1 MIKDQ
6 GNAEKCMGW
15 NYIDDNNSYYLNLE
29 GVRIITKHVPSY
41 LLLFLIIHDE
51 QSHRWIVFPKL
62 REEEA
67 YNFGTKGL
75 AMGEIKKSYD
85 EYSERTLYVIITAHN
100 IKQPI
105 RWSKRVSET
114 IQTAKYMI

>member
-1 MIKDQ
+1 M
-6 GNAEKCMGW
+6 
-15 NYIDDNNSYYLNLE
+15 
-29 GVRIITKHVPSY
+29 PSC
-41 LLLFLIIHDE
+41 FLIIHDE
-51 QSHRWIVFPKL
+51 QSYRWIVFPKL

-85 EYSERTLYVIITAHN
+85 EYSERTLHVTITAHN
-100 IKQPI
+100 IKQSI
-105 RWSKRVSET
+105 GWSKRVSET